1 MNNKIKIFHH
11 DRIFTLLLIAIA
23 VIFFYMIGK
32 ISDTPGTGELATATY
47 PRVILGAFIF
57 IAILQFVFPKKG
69 DEKPVSFP
77 IKGLLSI
84 LLIAVYIYLLDKVGY
99 FLLTPLVLFILP
111 LLAGYRQYLAI
122 AISVIF
128 VTAVLYGIFKLVLNI
143 PLPAGFLG
151 A

>member
-111 LLAGYRQYLAI
+111 LLAGYRQYL
-122 AISVIF
+122 
-128 VTAVLYGIFKLVLNI
+128 GKLRLRSRKTLN
-143 PLPAGFLG
+143 LSLSNKKAQDSTCFD
-151 A
+151 AFHH